1 MKLNWKLNWK
11 KLAIGGAVA
20 AALAIGG
27 SVWYY
32 VGHNS
37 ADPIYVYQFDFIG
50 MTEYWGDSRESYGPV
65 STDRIQTVFLSD
77 TQTVNEVLVAEGD
90 SVKKGDLL
98 MTFDTTLSALAVEK
112 KRLEVERAKLQL
124 EDAEARLM
132 EINNMRPMQEGD
144 PNIPY
149 DPGDDIKLVTSYE
162 LFPSLSPYPRTYDYD
177 GSSANMAII
186 CWMQPG
192 TVVTNNLLNAAAQR
206 ALELQQANI
215 QNGQSQASDFP
226 ENEEIPEN
234 NEVIPENEGAPEN
247 EENPENE
254 GEQNEPENDPE
265 LPDSNEPE
273 DDEPSGPVIPDDP
286 ELPEIL
292 NDFYVVFKSTSDNY
306 SRGSKTV
313 WQGMHIYRA
322 GGHYNFSFCDSA
334 IEDYSMKP
342 VEDDDGPSFD
352 FGSGLTAAQISQLR
366 NEQQK
371 KIKELQ
377 LKLKMTDA
385 EYKIMQSELSDGN
398 IYAET
403 DGKVISVLTEDEA
416 KMNQQPVLKVSGG
429 GGFVVEGSLSELER
443 DTVAVGQEVTIQDW
457 QSGMTYTGT
466 ITEIR
471 DFPTGQQSYY
481 GAGNPNASRYPFTA
495 FVDDSADL
503 RAGSYVSIQYSA
515 SDSENGLYVQKPFVR
530 TEQGISYVL
539 VLGENGRLEK
549 RIVSTGKSLWGSYIE
564 VTSGM
569 TADDQIAFPY
579 GKNVKPGA
587 KAVPGDLSNLYDY

>member
-1 MKLNWKLNWK
+1 MKLNWK
-11 KLAIGGAVA
+11 KLAIGGAIA

-27 SVWYY
+27 GVWYY
-32 VGHNS
+32 LGHTNT
-37 ADPIYVYQFDFIG
+37 DPVYVYQFDFIG
-50 MTEYWGDSRESYGPV
+50 MTEYWGDTRESYGPV

-77 TQTVNEVLVAEGD
+77 TQTVNEVLVSEGD
-90 SVKKGDLL
+90 TVKKGDLL

-124 EDAEARLM
+124 EDAETRLA
-132 EINNMRPMQEGD
+132 EINNMRPMQEGSPD
-144 PNIPY
+144 IPY
-149 DPGDDIKLVTSYE
+149 DPGDDDRLVTAYD

-177 GSSANMAII
+177 GSSAETAII

-192 TVVTNNLLNAAAQR
+192 TVVTNNLLTAAAQR

-215 QNGQSQASDFP
+215 QYGQSQASDFP
-226 ENEEIPEN
+226 EEEEIEEEPSFPETY
-234 NEVIPENEGAPEN
+234 PEYS
-247 EENPENE
+247 
-254 GEQNEPENDPE
+254 EPEWSE
-265 LPDSNEPE
+265 PDGPEPE
-273 DDEPSGPVIPDDP
+273 EPTIPTAPTMPDDP
-286 ELPEIL
+286 ELPDIL

-306 SRGSKTV
+306 SRGDKTV

-322 GGHYNFSFCDSA
+322 GGHYNFSFCDSV

-342 VEDDDGPSFD
+342 AEEDDDDYYFD
-352 FGSGLTAAQISQLR
+352 YGSGMTAAQISKLR

-385 EYKIMQSELSDGN
+385 EYKIMVTELSDGN

-403 DGKVISVLTEDEA
+403 DGKVISVLSEDEA

-429 GGFVVEGSLSELER
+429 GGFIVEGTLSELER
-443 DTVAVGQEVTIQDW
+443 DSVSIGQEVTIQDW
-457 QSGMTYTGT
+457 QSGMSYTGS
-466 ITEIR
+466 ITAIR
-471 DFPTGQQSYY
+471 DFPSGQQGYY
-481 GAGNPNASRYPFTA
+481 GEGNPNASRYPFVA

-503 RAGSYVSIQYSA
+503 REGSYVSVQYSA
-515 SDSENGLYVQKPFVR
+515 SDTENGLYVQKPFVR
-530 TEQGISYVL
+530 TEQGVSYVL
-539 VLGENGRLEK
+539 VLGENGKLEK
-549 RIVSTGKSLWGSYIE
+549 RIVTTGKSLWGSYIE

-569 TADDQIAFPY
+569 TVDDQLAFPY

-587 KAVPGDLSNLYDY
+587 KAVPGDLSNLYEY

>member
-1 MKLNWKLNWK
+1 MKLNWKK
-11 KLAIGGAVA
+11 FAIGGAIA

-27 SVWYY
+27 GVWYY
-32 VGHNS
+32 LGHTNT
-37 ADPIYVYQFDFIG
+37 DPVYVYQFDFIG
-50 MTEYWGDSRESYGPV
+50 MTEYWGDTRESYGPV

-77 TQTVNEVLVAEGD
+77 TQTVNEVLVSEGD
-90 SVKKGDLL
+90 TVKKGDLL

-124 EDAEARLM
+124 EDAETRLA
-132 EINNMRPMQEGD
+132 EINNMRPMQEGSPD
-144 PNIPY
+144 IPY
-149 DPGDDIKLVTSYE
+149 DPGDDDRLVTAYD

-177 GSSANMAII
+177 GSSAETAII

-192 TVVTNNLLNAAAQR
+192 TVVTNILLTAAAQR

-215 QNGQSQASDFP
+215 QYGQSQASDFP
-226 ENEEIPEN
+226 EGEEIEEEPSFPETY
-234 NEVIPENEGAPEN
+234 PEYS
-247 EENPENE
+247 
-254 GEQNEPENDPE
+254 EPEWSEPDGPEPEDPTVPTAPTIPNDPE
-265 LPDSNEPE
+265 LPD
-273 DDEPSGPVIPDDP
+273 
-286 ELPEIL
+286 IL

-306 SRGSKTV
+306 SRGDKTV

-322 GGHYNFSFCDSA
+322 GGHYNFSFCDSV

-342 VEDDDGPSFD
+342 AEEDDNDYDFD
-352 FGSGLTAAQISQLR
+352 YGSGMTAAQISKLR

-385 EYKIMQSELSDGN
+385 EYKIMVTELSDGN

-403 DGKVISVLTEDEA
+403 DGKVISVLSEDEA

-429 GGFVVEGSLSELER
+429 GGFIVEGTLSELER
-443 DTVAVGQEVTIQDW
+443 DSVSIGQEVTIQDW
-457 QSGMTYTGT
+457 QSGMSYTGS
-466 ITEIR
+466 ITAIR
-471 DFPTGQQSYY
+471 DFPSGQQGYY
-481 GAGNPNASRYPFTA
+481 GEGNPNASRYPFVA

-503 RAGSYVSIQYSA
+503 REGSYVSVQYSA
-515 SDSENGLYVQKPFVR
+515 SDTENGLYVQKPFVR
-530 TEQGISYVL
+530 TEQGVSYVL
-539 VLGENGRLEK
+539 VLGENGKLEK
-549 RIVSTGKSLWGSYIE
+549 RIVTTGKSLWGSYIE

-569 TADDQIAFPY
+569 TVDDQLAFPY

-587 KAVPGDLSNLYDY
+587 KAVPGDLSNLYEY

>member
-1 MKLNWKLNWK
+1 MKLNWK
-11 KLAIGGAVA
+11 KLAIGGAIA

-27 SVWYY
+27 GVWYY
-32 VGHNS
+32 LGHTNT
-37 ADPIYVYQFDFIG
+37 DPVYVYQFDFIG
-50 MTEYWGDSRESYGPV
+50 MTEYWGDTRESYGPV

-77 TQTVNEVLVAEGD
+77 TQTVNEVLVSEGD
-90 SVKKGDLL
+90 TVKKGDLL

-124 EDAEARLM
+124 EDAETRLA
-132 EINNMRPMQEGD
+132 EINNMRPMQEGSPD
-144 PNIPY
+144 IPY
-149 DPGDDIKLVTSYE
+149 DPGDDDRLVTAYD

-177 GSSANMAII
+177 GSSAETAII

-192 TVVTNNLLNAAAQR
+192 TVVTNNLLTAAAQR

-215 QNGQSQASDFP
+215 QYGQSQASDFP
-226 ENEEIPEN
+226 EEEEIEEEPSFPETY
-234 NEVIPENEGAPEN
+234 PEYS
-247 EENPENE
+247 
-254 GEQNEPENDPE
+254 EPEWSE
-265 LPDSNEPE
+265 PDGPEPE
-273 DDEPSGPVIPDDP
+273 EPTIPTAPTMPDDP
-286 ELPEIL
+286 ELPDIL

-306 SRGSKTV
+306 SRGDKTV

-322 GGHYNFSFCDSA
+322 GGHYNFSFCDSV

-342 VEDDDGPSFD
+342 AEEDDDDYYFD
-352 FGSGLTAAQISQLR
+352 YGSGMTAAQISKLR

-385 EYKIMQSELSDGN
+385 EYKIMVTELSDGN

-403 DGKVISVLTEDEA
+403 DGKVISVLSEDEA

-429 GGFVVEGSLSELER
+429 GGFIVEGTLSELER
-443 DTVAVGQEVTIQDW
+443 DSVSIGQEVTIQDW
-457 QSGMTYTGT
+457 QSGMSYTGS
-466 ITEIR
+466 ITAIR
-471 DFPTGQQSYY
+471 DFPSGQQGYY
-481 GAGNPNASRYPFTA
+481 GEGNPNASRYPFVA

-503 RAGSYVSIQYSA
+503 REGSYVSVQYSA
-515 SDSENGLYVQKPFVR
+515 SDTENGLYVQKPFVR
-530 TEQGISYVL
+530 TEQGVSYVL
-539 VLGENGRLEK
+539 VLGENGKLEK
-549 RIVSTGKSLWGSYIE
+549 RIVTTGKSLWGSYIE

-569 TADDQIAFPY
+569 TVDDELAFPY

-587 KAVPGDLSNLYDY
+587 KAVPGDLSNLYEY

>member
-1 MKLNWKLNWK
+1 MKLNWK
-11 KLAIGGAVA
+11 KLAIGGAIA

-27 SVWYY
+27 GVWYY
-32 VGHNS
+32 LGHTNT
-37 ADPIYVYQFDFIG
+37 DPVYVYQFDFIG
-50 MTEYWGDSRESYGPV
+50 MTEYWGDTRESYGPV

-77 TQTVNEVLVAEGD
+77 TQTVNEVLVSEGD
-90 SVKKGDLL
+90 TVKKGDLL

-124 EDAEARLM
+124 EDAEARLA
-132 EINNMRPMQEGD
+132 EINNMRPMQEGSPD
-144 PNIPY
+144 IPY
-149 DPGDDIKLVTSYE
+149 DPGDDDRLVTAYD

-177 GSSANMAII
+177 GSSAETAII

-192 TVVTNNLLNAAAQR
+192 TVVTNNLLTAAAQR

-215 QNGQSQASDFP
+215 QYGQSQASDFP
-226 ENEEIPEN
+226 EEEEIEEEPSFPETY
-234 NEVIPENEGAPEN
+234 PEYS
-247 EENPENE
+247 
-254 GEQNEPENDPE
+254 EPEWSE
-265 LPDSNEPE
+265 PDGPEPE
-273 DDEPSGPVIPDDP
+273 DPTVPTSPTMPDDP
-286 ELPEIL
+286 ELPDIL

-306 SRGSKTV
+306 SRGDKTV

-322 GGHYNFSFCDSA
+322 GGHYNFSFCDSM

-342 VEDDDGPSFD
+342 AEEDDDDYYFD
-352 FGSGLTAAQISQLR
+352 YGSGMTAAQISKLR

-385 EYKIMQSELSDGN
+385 EYKIMVTELSDGN

-403 DGKVISVLTEDEA
+403 DGKIISVLSEDEA

-429 GGFVVEGSLSELER
+429 GGFIVEGTLSELER
-443 DTVAVGQEVTIQDW
+443 DSVSIGQEVTIQDW
-457 QSGMTYTGT
+457 QSGMSYTGS
-466 ITEIR
+466 ITAIR
-471 DFPTGQQSYY
+471 DFPSGQQGYY
-481 GAGNPNASRYPFTA
+481 GEGNPNASRYPFVA

-503 RAGSYVSIQYSA
+503 REGSYVSVQYSA
-515 SDSENGLYVQKPFVR
+515 SDTENGLYVQKPFVR
-530 TEQGISYVL
+530 TEQGVSYVL
-539 VLGENGRLEK
+539 VLGENGKLEK
-549 RIVSTGKSLWGSYIE
+549 RIVTTGKSLWGSYIE

-569 TADDQIAFPY
+569 TVDDQLAFPY

-587 KAVPGDLSNLYDY
+587 KAVPGDLSNLYEY

>member
-1 MKLNWKLNWK
+1 MKLNWKK
-11 KLAIGGAVA
+11 FAIGGAIA

-27 SVWYY
+27 GVWYY
-32 VGHNS
+32 LGHTNT
-37 ADPIYVYQFDFIG
+37 DPVYVYQFDFIG
-50 MTEYWGDSRESYGPV
+50 MTEYWGDTRESYGPV

-77 TQTVNEVLVAEGD
+77 TQTVNEVLVSEGD
-90 SVKKGDLL
+90 TVKKGDLL

-124 EDAEARLM
+124 EDAETRLA
-132 EINNMRPMQEGD
+132 EINNMRPMQEGSPD
-144 PNIPY
+144 IPY
-149 DPGDDIKLVTSYE
+149 DPGDDDRLVTAYD

-177 GSSANMAII
+177 GSSAETAII

-192 TVVTNNLLNAAAQR
+192 TVVTNNLLTAAAQR

-215 QNGQSQASDFP
+215 QYGQSQASDFP
-226 ENEEIPEN
+226 EEEEIEEEPTFPETY
-234 NEVIPENEGAPEN
+234 PEYS
-247 EENPENE
+247 
-254 GEQNEPENDPE
+254 EPEWSEPDDPE
-265 LPDSNEPE
+265 PEEPTV
-273 DDEPSGPVIPDDP
+273 PTAPTIPDDP
-286 ELPEIL
+286 ELPDIL

-306 SRGSKTV
+306 SRGDKTV

-322 GGHYNFSFCDSA
+322 GGHYNFSFCDSM

-342 VEDDDGPSFD
+342 AEEDDNDYYFD
-352 FGSGLTAAQISQLR
+352 YGSGMTAAQISKLR

-385 EYKIMQSELSDGN
+385 EYKIMVTELSDGN

-403 DGKVISVLTEDEA
+403 DGKVISVLSEDEA

-429 GGFVVEGSLSELER
+429 GGFIVEGTLSELER
-443 DTVAVGQEVTIQDW
+443 DSVSIGQEVTIQDW
-457 QSGMTYTGT
+457 QSGMSYTGS
-466 ITEIR
+466 ITAIR
-471 DFPTGQQSYY
+471 DFPSGQQGYY
-481 GAGNPNASRYPFTA
+481 GEGNPNASRYPFVA

-503 RAGSYVSIQYSA
+503 REGSYVSVQYSA
-515 SDSENGLYVQKPFVR
+515 SDTENGLYVQKPFVR
-530 TEQGISYVL
+530 TEQGVSYVL
-539 VLGENGRLEK
+539 VLGENGKLEK
-549 RIVSTGKSLWGSYIE
+549 RIVTTGKSLWGSYIE

-569 TADDQIAFPY
+569 TVDDQLAFPY

-587 KAVPGDLSNLYDY
+587 KAVPGDLSNLYEY

>member
-1 MKLNWKLNWK
+1 MKLNWKK
-11 KLAIGGAVA
+11 FAIGGAIA

-27 SVWYY
+27 GVWYY
-32 VGHNS
+32 LGHTNT
-37 ADPIYVYQFDFIG
+37 DPVYVYQFDFIG
-50 MTEYWGDSRESYGPV
+50 MTEYWGDTRESYGPV

-77 TQTVNEVLVAEGD
+77 TQTVNEVLVSEGD
-90 SVKKGDLL
+90 TVKKGDLL

-124 EDAEARLM
+124 EDAETRLA
-132 EINNMRPMQEGD
+132 EINNMRPMQEGSPD
-144 PNIPY
+144 IPY
-149 DPGDDIKLVTSYE
+149 DPGDDDSLVTAYD

-177 GSSANMAII
+177 GSSAETAII

-192 TVVTNNLLNAAAQR
+192 TVVTNNLLTAAAQR

-215 QNGQSQASDFP
+215 QYGQSQASDFP
-226 ENEEIPEN
+226 EEEEIEEEPTFPETY
-234 NEVIPENEGAPEN
+234 PEYS
-247 EENPENE
+247 
-254 GEQNEPENDPE
+254 EPEWSEPDDPE
-265 LPDSNEPE
+265 PEEPTV
-273 DDEPSGPVIPDDP
+273 PTAPTIPDDP
-286 ELPEIL
+286 ELPDIL

-306 SRGSKTV
+306 SRGDKTV

-322 GGHYNFSFCDSA
+322 GGHYNFSFCDSM

-342 VEDDDGPSFD
+342 AEEDDNDYYFD
-352 FGSGLTAAQISQLR
+352 YGSGMTAAQISKLR

-385 EYKIMQSELSDGN
+385 EYKIMVTELSDGN

-403 DGKVISVLTEDEA
+403 DGKVISVLSEDEA

-429 GGFVVEGSLSELER
+429 GGFIVEGTLSELER
-443 DTVAVGQEVTIQDW
+443 DSVSIGQEVTIQDW
-457 QSGMTYTGT
+457 QSGMSYTGS
-466 ITEIR
+466 ITAIR
-471 DFPTGQQSYY
+471 DFPSGQQGYY
-481 GAGNPNASRYPFTA
+481 GEGNPNASRYPFVA

-503 RAGSYVSIQYSA
+503 REGSYVSVQYSA
-515 SDSENGLYVQKPFVR
+515 SDTENGLYVQKPFVR
-530 TEQGISYVL
+530 TEQGVSYVL
-539 VLGENGRLEK
+539 VLGENGKLEK
-549 RIVSTGKSLWGSYIE
+549 RIVTTGKSLWGSYIE

-569 TADDQIAFPY
+569 TVDDQLAFPY

-587 KAVPGDLSNLYDY
+587 KAVPGDLSNLYEY